1 MAGPERIV
9 CLTEET
15 TEWLYLLGEERRI
28 VGVSAYTV
36 RPPQARTKPRVSAF
50 LTGNIKKIKSLKPDL
65 VIGFSDIQ
73 SELAAKLIKEG
84 LNVLVTNQR
93 SLTEIES
100 TLRLLAGI
108 VGQGKKGE
116 ALLKAWNKKLNAIR
130 SRNLTKRKVRVF
142 FQEWDEPV
150 ISAIGWVSELI
161 AICGGKNIFAARSG
175 AMAKDRIVTVA
186 DVLKARPEVIIGSWC
201 GKAMDRKW
209 LATHLMNTPAVQS
222 GQVYEVDSAEI
233 LQPGPALFI
242 DGVDRL
248 ERAIASARSKEPQN
262 SFGGYLSNPG
272 RKRTP
277 KRISPIDDHRSARA
291 GSSRP
296 VTSVGGVCCTTG
308 ESRRS
313 GAETPEC

>member
-1 MAGPERIV
+1 MAGPERVI

-36 RPPQARTKPRVSAF
+36 RPPQAKRKPRVSAF

-73 SELAAKLIKEG
+73 AELAAKLIKEG

-93 SLTEIES
+93 SLAEIES
-100 TLRLLAGI
+100 TLLLVAGI
-108 VGQGKKGE
+108 VGKAKKGE
-116 ALLKAWNKKLNAIR
+116 ALLSAWRKKLQTIR
-130 SRNLTKRKVRVF
+130 RRNRSKRPVRVF

-161 AICGGKNIFAARSG
+161 EICGGRNIFATRAG

-201 GKAMDRKW
+201 GKPMDRQW
-209 LATHLMNTPAVQS
+209 LAAHLASTPALQS
-222 GQVYEVDSAEI
+222 GHVYEVDSAEI

-242 DGVDRL
+242 DGIDRI
-248 ERAIASARSKEPQN
+248 EQAISA
-262 SFGGYLSNPG
+262 
-272 RKRTP
+272 
-277 KRISPIDDHRSARA
+277 ARA
-291 GSSRP
+291 L
-296 VTSVGGVCCTTG
+296 
-308 ESRRS
+308 
-313 GAETPEC
+313 

>member
-1 MAGPERIV
+1 MAAPERIV

-36 RPPQARTKPRVSAF
+36 RPPESRQKPRVSAF

-73 SELAAKLIKEG
+73 AELAAKLIKEG

-93 SLTEIES
+93 SLAEIEA
-100 TLRLLAGI
+100 TLRLIAGI
-108 VGQGKKGE
+108 VGQSKKGE
-116 ALLKAWNKKLNAIR
+116 TLLKTWRKKVETIRHRNRNKKIL
-130 SRNLTKRKVRVF
+130 RVF

-161 AICGGKNIFAARSG
+161 EICGGKNIFAAKAG

-201 GKAMDRKW
+201 GKHMDRAW
-209 LATHLMNTPAVQS
+209 IEIQFADTPAVKA
-222 GQVYEVDSAEI
+222 GHVYEVDSAEI

-242 DGVDRL
+242 DGIDRI
-248 ERAIASARSKEPQN
+248 EQAIAA
-262 SFGGYLSNPG
+262 
-272 RKRTP
+272 
-277 KRISPIDDHRSARA
+277 ARA
-291 GSSRP
+291 L
-296 VTSVGGVCCTTG
+296 
-308 ESRRS
+308 
-313 GAETPEC
+313 

>member
-36 RPPQARTKPRVSAF
+36 RPPEAKIKPRVSAF

-93 SLTEIES
+93 SLAEIEA
-100 TLRLLAGI
+100 TLLLLAGI
-108 VGQGKKGE
+108 VGKTIKGE
-116 ALLKAWNKKLNAIR
+116 ALLKVWKRKISTIR
-130 SRNLTKRKVRVF
+130 RRNLGKRKVRVF

-161 AICGGKNIFAARSG
+161 EICGGKNIFAGKSG

-186 DVLKARPEVIIGSWC
+186 DVLRARPEVIIGSWC
-201 GKAMDRKW
+201 GKPMNRQW
-209 LATHLMNTPAVQS
+209 LGAHLASTPALQS
-222 GQVYEVDSAEI
+222 GQVYEIDSAEI

-242 DGVDRL
+242 DGIDRV
-248 ERAIASARSKEPQN
+248 EQAISAARSQ
-262 SFGGYLSNPG
+262 
-272 RKRTP
+272 
-277 KRISPIDDHRSARA
+277 
-291 GSSRP
+291 
-296 VTSVGGVCCTTG
+296 
-308 ESRRS
+308 
-313 GAETPEC
+313 

>member
-36 RPPQARTKPRVSAF
+36 RPPEARQKPRVSAF

-73 SELAAKLIKEG
+73 AELAAKLIKEG

-93 SLTEIES
+93 SLAEIEA
-100 TLRLLAGI
+100 TLRLIAGI
-108 VGQGKKGE
+108 VGQSKKGE
-116 ALLKAWNKKLNAIR
+116 TLLKTWRKKVETIR
-130 SRNLTKRKVRVF
+130 RRNLGKGRIRVF

-161 AICGGKNIFAARSG
+161 EICGGKNIFAAKAG

-201 GKAMDRKW
+201 GKAMDRAW
-209 LATHLMNTPAVQS
+209 IESQFADTPAVKA
-222 GQVYEVDSAEI
+222 GHVYEVDSAEI

-242 DGVDRL
+242 DGIDRI
-248 ERAIASARSKEPQN
+248 EQAIAA
-262 SFGGYLSNPG
+262 
-272 RKRTP
+272 
-277 KRISPIDDHRSARA
+277 ARA
-291 GSSRP
+291 L
-296 VTSVGGVCCTTG
+296 
-308 ESRRS
+308 
-313 GAETPEC
+313 

>member
-1 MAGPERIV
+1 MAGPERII

-36 RPPQARTKPRVSAF
+36 RPQQAKQKPRVSAF

-73 SELAAKLIKEG
+73 AELAAKLIKEG

-93 SLTEIES
+93 SLAEIES
-100 TLRLLAGI
+100 TLRLVAGI
-108 VGQGKKGE
+108 VGQTRKGDTFLNE
-116 ALLKAWNKKLNAIR
+116 WSEKLRTAR
-130 SRNLTKRKVRVF
+130 RRNLGKRRVRVF

-161 AICGGKNIFAARSG
+161 EICGGRNIFAAKSG
-175 AMAKDRIVTVA
+175 AMAKDRIVTIT

-201 GKAMDRKW
+201 GKAMDRQW
-209 LATHLMNTPAVQS
+209 LEAHLAGTPALQA
-222 GQVYEVDSAEI
+222 GHVYEVDSAEI

-242 DGVDRL
+242 DGLDRI
-248 ERAIASARSKEPQN
+248 ERAIAA
-262 SFGGYLSNPG
+262 
-272 RKRTP
+272 
-277 KRISPIDDHRSARA
+277 ARA
-291 GSSRP
+291 
-296 VTSVGGVCCTTG
+296 
-308 ESRRS
+308 
-313 GAETPEC
+313 

>member
-1 MAGPERIV
+1 MAAPERIV

-36 RPPQARTKPRVSAF
+36 RPAEARQKPRVSAF

-73 SELAAKLIKEG
+73 AELAAKLIKEG
-84 LNVLVTNQR
+84 LSVLVTNQR
-93 SLTEIES
+93 SLAEIEA
-100 TLRLLAGI
+100 TLRLIAGI
-108 VGQGKKGE
+108 VGQSKKAE
-116 ALLKAWNKKLNAIR
+116 TLLKTWRKKVETIRRRNHNKQIL
-130 SRNLTKRKVRVF
+130 RVF

-161 AICGGKNIFAARSG
+161 EICGGKNIFAAKTG

-201 GKAMDRKW
+201 GKRMDRAW
-209 LATHLMNTPAVQS
+209 IETQFADTPAVRA
-222 GQVYEVDSAEI
+222 GHVYEVDSAEI

-242 DGVDRL
+242 DGIDRI
-248 ERAIASARSKEPQN
+248 EQAIAA
-262 SFGGYLSNPG
+262 
-272 RKRTP
+272 
-277 KRISPIDDHRSARA
+277 ARA
-291 GSSRP
+291 L
-296 VTSVGGVCCTTG
+296 
-308 ESRRS
+308 
-313 GAETPEC
+313 